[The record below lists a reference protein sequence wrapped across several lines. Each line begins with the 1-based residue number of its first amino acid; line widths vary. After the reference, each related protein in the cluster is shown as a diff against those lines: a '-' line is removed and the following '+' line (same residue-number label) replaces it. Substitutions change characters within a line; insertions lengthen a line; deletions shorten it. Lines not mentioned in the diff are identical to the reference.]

1 MAKKL
6 DTAMNVLGTVAAGL
20 SFLNLKSPT
29 NSADSKLAQF
39 YSSFKKDG
47 IAKTNRFE
55 TRITMPKI
63 LNNANKTDLQT
74 MLTLRCESA
83 NIPGVTIT
91 TTDIQRYGYG
101 LTEKVPTNVATGDLT
116 CSFIGDADGSIYK
129 LFYRWLAGIIKWD
142 EYPNLAGKSSYNNL
156 RPYEHEYKSEYQGL
170 INIIT
175 YSENDDKLIS
185 YDFFDVYPVGIG
197 EIQYNWGSNDEL
209 VRIPIQFAY
218 SYFKVVNIDENTS
231 FAPGATNSL
240 GMFGQLL
247 KTGTAIQTIAS
258 LKKPQSIG
266 DIINVVNNA
275 KIIATNYFN
284 DRN

>member
-6 DTAMNVLGTVAAGL
+6 DTAMNVLGTAAAGL
-20 SFLNLKSPT
+20 SFLNLNAQI
-29 NSADSKLAQF
+29 NSGNSKLSKF

-63 LNNANKTDLQT
+63 LNGVNNSDLQT
-74 MLTLRCESA
+74 MLTLRCEA
-83 NIPGVTIT
+83 VNIPGVTIT
-91 TTDIQRYGYG
+91 TADIQRYGYG
-101 LTEKVPTNVATGDLT
+101 LSEKVPSNVTMGDLT
-116 CSFIGDADGSIYK
+116 CSFIGDAEGAIYK
-129 LFYRWLAGIIKWD
+129 LFYRWLNGIIKWD
-142 EYPNLAGKSSYNNL
+142 EYPNLSGKSSYNNL
-156 RPYEHEYKSEYQGL
+156 RPYEHEYKNEYQGL
-170 INIIT
+170 INILT

-185 YDFFDVYPVGIG
+185 YDFFDVFPIGIG

-209 VRIPIQFAY
+209 VRIPIQLAY
-218 SYFKVVNIDENTS
+218 SYFKVANIDSNPS
-231 FAPGATNSL
+231 FAPGSTNNL
-240 GMFGQLL
+240 GTFGQLL
-247 KTGTAIQTIAS
+247 KAGTALQTIAS

-275 KIIATNYFN
+275 KIIAGGYIN